1 MQDHLDFTDNC
12 CCIEMKL
19 LAGKAYS
26 NSGMSNQNIKAE
38 QMSYS
43 SIPAQLEM
51 TRLISTFFLQKIT
64 LPVSCSPYRRRRKRS
79 IPRFLTRNSLS
90 GLNKWQVGF

>member
-51 TRLISTFFLQKIT
+51 TRLISTFF
-64 LPVSCSPYRRRRKRS
+64 CRKLRCLFLVVPTGVAENEVF
-79 IPRFLTRNSLS
+79 PRFLTRNSLS